1 MSRRILSSLVLG
13 VAVTACASRER
24 TFGDDVALLSAHAE
38 TIVLQRDDSQ
48 ARVAV
53 VPAYQ
58 GRVMT
63 SSARGDAGT
72 SFGWVNA
79 DLVARGP
86 VLPQFN
92 PLGGEDRLWIG
103 PEAGQFGFFFPPGK
117 PFTFEHWQ
125 TPAVIDTEAFDVVER
140 TPDRVVFQKE
150 TRLVNWSGTAF
161 DLKLRREVAL
171 LDDSATRSAL
181 AVPIDGLDVVAFE
194 SRNTIENRG
203 TAPWTKATGLPS
215 IWILSMYTPTAKT
228 TVAIPYRQGDER
240 ALGPIVNDRYFGP
253 IDASRLLVRDGT
265 LFFKA
270 DGKSRGKLGLSPA
283 RALGVAGAYDAG
295 RGVLTIVQYTV
306 APGVTDYVNS
316 MWEQQAE
323 PYSGD
328 VINSYNDGPVDG
340 GKPLGPFF
348 ELETS
353 SPALALAPAETYTH
367 VHRSFHLEGE
377 RDALDRVA
385 RAVLGV
391 GLDAIDQAW
400 SSTAAK

>member
-1 MSRRILSSLVLG
+1 MWIRF
-13 VAVTACASRER
+13 VAASFLALACCACATRDG
-24 TFGDDVALLSAHAE
+24 TFGSDVALLSAHTE
-38 TIVLQRDDSQ
+38 TIVLARQGSR

-53 VPAYQ
+53 APAYQ

-63 SSARGDAGT
+63 SSARGDAGA

-117 PFTFEHWQ
+117 PFEFQHWQ
-125 TPAVIDTEAFDVVER
+125 TPPVIDTEPFDVVER
-140 TPDRVVFQKE
+140 AHDRVTFEKS
-150 TRLVNWSGTAF
+150 TRFVNWSGTAF
-161 DLKLRREVAL
+161 DMKLRREVVL
-171 LDDSATRSAL
+171 LDDAQARTAL
-181 AVPIDGLDVVAFE
+181 ATPIDGLDVVAFE
-194 SRNTIENRG
+194 SRNTVENRG
-203 TAPWTKATGLPS
+203 DRAWTKATGLPS
-215 IWILSMYTPTAKT
+215 IWILSMYTPTPRT
-228 TVAIPYRQGDER
+228 TVVIPYRQGEES
-240 ALGPIVNDRYFGP
+240 ALGPIVNDRYFGA
-253 IDASRLLVRDGT
+253 IDASRLRLHDGT

-270 DGKSRGKLGLSPA
+270 DGTSRGKLGLSPM

-316 MWEQQAE
+316 MWEQQAQ
-323 PYSGD
+323 PFSGD

-353 SPALALAPAETYTH
+353 SPALALAPGETYTH

-391 GLDAIDQAW
+391 DLEAIE
-400 SSTAAK
+400 TALPSPQR

>member
-1 MSRRILSSLVLG
+1 
-13 VAVTACASRER
+13 
-24 TFGDDVALLSAHAE
+24 
-38 TIVLQRDDSQ
+38 
-48 ARVAV
+48 
-53 VPAYQ
+53 
-58 GRVMT
+58 MT
-63 SSARGDAGT
+63 SSARGDAGA

-117 PFTFEHWQ
+117 PFEFQHWQ
-125 TPAVIDTEAFDVVER
+125 TPPVIDTEPFDVVER
-140 TPDRVVFQKE
+140 AHDRVTFEKS
-150 TRLVNWSGTAF
+150 TRFVNWSGTAF
-161 DLKLRREVAL
+161 DMKLRREVVL
-171 LDDSATRSAL
+171 LDDAQARTAL
-181 AVPIDGLDVVAFE
+181 ATPIDGLDVVAFE
-194 SRNTIENRG
+194 SRNTVENRG
-203 TAPWTKATGLPS
+203 DRAWTKATGLPS
-215 IWILSMYTPTAKT
+215 IWILSMYTPTPRT
-228 TVAIPYRQGDER
+228 TVVIPYRQGEES
-240 ALGPIVNDRYFGP
+240 ALGPIVNDRYFGA
-253 IDASRLLVRDGT
+253 IDASRLRLHDGT

-270 DGKSRGKLGLSPA
+270 DGTSRGKLGLSPM

-316 MWEQQAE
+316 MWEQQAQ
-323 PYSGD
+323 PFSGD

-353 SPALALAPAETYTH
+353 SPALALAPGETYTH

-391 GLDAIDQAW
+391 DLEAIE
-400 SSTAAK
+400 TALPSPQR

>member
-1 MSRRILSSLVLG
+1 MSFRLALVFAL
-13 VAVTACASRER
+13 ALIPSACKSHDGS
-24 TFGDDVALLSAHAE
+24 FGADVALLSAHTE
-38 TIVLQRDDSQ
+38 TIVLQREGSP

-63 SSARGDAGT
+63 SSARGDTGT

-125 TPAVIDTEAFDVVER
+125 TPAVIDTEPFDIVER
-140 TPDRVVFQKE
+140 APERVVFQKE

-161 DLKLRREVAL
+161 DLKLRREVEL
-171 LDDSATRSAL
+171 LDDVAARTAL
-181 AVPIDGLDVVAFE
+181 AVPLDGLAVVAFE
-194 SRNTIENRG
+194 SRNTVENRG
-203 TAPWTKATGLPS
+203 TVAWTKDTGLPS
-215 IWILSMYTPTAKT
+215 IWILSMYTPTPRT
-228 TVAIPYRQGDER
+228 TVAIPYREGDEA
-240 ALGPIVNDRYFGP
+240 ALGPIVNDRYFGA
-253 IDASRLLVRDGT
+253 IDAARLHLREGT

-270 DGKSRGKLGLSPA
+270 DGKSRGKLGLSPM

-306 APGVTDYVNS
+306 PPGGTDYVNS
-316 MWEQQAE
+316 MWEHQDQ
-323 PYSGD
+323 PFSGD

-353 SPALALAPAETYTH
+353 SPALALEPAASYTH
-367 VHRSFHLEGE
+367 VHRSFHLEGDRE
-377 RDALDRVA
+377 RLDRVA
-385 RAVLGV
+385 RSVLGV
-391 GLDAIDQAW
+391 GLDAIEHALP
-400 SSTAAK
+400 